1 MAKLQVA
8 VPFLVS
14 ALFEHSQPHLVV
26 RGVTFDPGRNV
37 VELDI
42 VGPGVPECER
52 VVAECQ
58 QRSFSVEFKPAP

>member
-1 MAKLQVA
+1 MAKLEVS
-8 VPFLVS
+8 VDLLVS
-14 ALFEHSQPHLVV
+14 ALFERSQPNLVV
-26 RGVTFDPGRNV
+26 RGASFDAGRNV

-52 VVAECQ
+52 VVAECH